1 MRPEIRLTPP
11 RRARRRI
18 AGFVIPKSQVSKGEL
33 AARCSRR
40 TLNVV
45 AQNLAVTLRAA
56 LAKALHPVSA
66 TDSQPLKRAA
76 SCSPFRPFHG
86 QTLLI
91 RVELVK
97 VVDLKVA
104 DIASGAMR
112 ARGKSVG
119 KLAAFRRL
127 A

>member
-1 MRPEIRLTPP
+1 MIPE
-11 RRARRRI
+11 
-18 AGFVIPKSQVSKGEL
+18 GQVSKGHLL
-33 AARCSRR
+33 AESSRR

-56 LAKALHPVSA
+56 LAKALHPPSA
-66 TDSQPLKRAA
+66 TESHPLKFAA
-76 SCSPFRPFHG
+76 SYSPFRPFHG
-86 QTLLI
+86 QTLLL

-97 VVDLKVA
+97 VVDLKA
-104 DIASGAMR
+104 AEIASGAMR

-119 KLAAFRRL
+119 RPAAFRRL